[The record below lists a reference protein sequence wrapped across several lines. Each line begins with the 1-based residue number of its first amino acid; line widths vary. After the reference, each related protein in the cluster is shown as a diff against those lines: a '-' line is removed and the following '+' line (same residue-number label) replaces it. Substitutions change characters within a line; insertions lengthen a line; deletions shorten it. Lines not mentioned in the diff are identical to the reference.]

1 MIYDWLIAPFVD
13 YAFMRRALAAVL
25 AVACASAPMGVFLV
39 LRRMSLMAD
48 AMSHAIMPGVALVF
62 VTAGLSLP
70 LMSLGGFCAGAVV
83 AVMAGLL
90 TRVSALREDAS
101 FAALYLIALAF
112 GVLLISWHGSAVD
125 LTHLLFGSVLAVDEA
140 GLWLITGIA
149 VCSLLVV
156 AALYRPLVI
165 AMSDP
170 IYFASQGGALTVV
183 RVGYLLLVTLNL
195 VAGFQVLGTLM
206 AVGMMLIPAITARFW
221 ALHLDSTIVLAA
233 VLGIGAGVC
242 GLLLS
247 YHASVAPGP
256 GIILVAG
263 STYFISLILGR
274 HGSLRARYWP
284 RRHLAH

>member
-1 MIYDWLIAPFVD
+1 MMYDWLLAPFAD

-25 AVACASAPMGVFLV
+25 AVACASAPIGVFLV

-83 AVMAGLL
+83 AVAAGLL
-90 TRVSALREDAS
+90 TRVSALKEDAS
-101 FAALYLIALAF
+101 FAALYLIALAL
-112 GVLLISWHGSAVD
+112 GVLLISWRGSAVD

-149 VCSLLVV
+149 GGSLLTV

-170 IYFASQGGALTVV
+170 IFFVSQGGALTRV

-221 ALHLDSTIVLAA
+221 TQHLDGTIGLAA
-233 VLGIGAGVC
+233 SLGAGAGIG
-242 GLLLS
+242 GLLIS

-256 GIILVAG
+256 AIILTAG
-263 STYFISLILGR
+263 AIYLLSLTLGR
-274 HGSLRARYWP
+274 YGSLRARYWP

>member
-1 MIYDWLIAPFVD
+1 MIYDWLIAPFAD

-25 AVACASAPMGVFLV
+25 AVACASAPLGVFLV

-62 VTAGLSLP
+62 VSAGLSLP

-83 AVMAGLL
+83 AVTAGLL

-112 GVLLISWHGSAVD
+112 GVLLVSWHGSAVD

-140 GLWLITGIA
+140 GLWLMVGISGF
-149 VCSLLVV
+149 SLLIV
-156 AALYRPLVI
+156 AAIYRPLVI

-170 IYFASQGGALTVV
+170 VFFASQGGALTLV

-206 AVGMMLIPAITARFW
+206 AVGIMLIPAITARFW
-221 ALHLDSTIVLAA
+221 AQHLDGIIALAA
-233 VLGIGAGVC
+233 LLAVGASVC
-242 GLLLS
+242 GLLIS
-247 YHASVAPGP
+247 YHADAAPGP
-256 GIILVAG
+256 AIILVAG
-263 STYFISLILGR
+263 AVYLLSLISGR
-274 HGSLRARYWP
+274 YGSLRARYWP

>member
-1 MIYDWLIAPFVD
+1 MMYDWLIAPFAD

-25 AVACASAPMGVFLV
+25 AVACASAPIGVFLV

-48 AMSHAIMPGVALVF
+48 AMSHAVMPGVAVAF
-62 VTAGLSLP
+62 VSVGLSLP
-70 LMSLGGFCAGAVV
+70 LMSLGGFFAGAVV
-83 AVMAGLL
+83 AATAGLL

-140 GLWLITGIA
+140 GLWLITGISSA
-149 VCSLLVV
+149 SLLIV
-156 AALYRPLVI
+156 AALYRPLAI

-170 IYFASQGGALTVV
+170 VFFASQGGALTLM

-206 AVGMMLIPAITARFW
+206 AVGIMLIPAITARFW
-221 ALHLDSTIVLAA
+221 VQQLDGIIALAA
-233 VLGIGAGVC
+233 LLAIGAGLC
-242 GLLLS
+242 GLLIS
-247 YHASVAPGP
+247 YHANAAPGP
-256 GIILVAG
+256 AIILVAG
-263 STYFISLILGR
+263 VVYLLSLITGR
-274 HGSLRARYWP
+274 YGSLRARYWP

>member
-48 AMSHAIMPGVALVF
+48 AMSHAILPGAALAF
-62 VTAGLSLP
+62 VSVGLSLP

-101 FAALYLIALAF
+101 FAALYLIALAS
-112 GVLLISWHGSAVD
+112 GVLLVSWHGSAVD

-140 GLWLITGIA
+140 GLWLMVGISGA
-149 VCSLLVV
+149 SLLIV
-156 AALYRPLVI
+156 AAIYRPLVI

-170 IYFASQGGALTVV
+170 IFFASQGGALTLV

-206 AVGMMLIPAITARFW
+206 AVGIMLIPAITARFW
-221 ALHLDSTIVLAA
+221 AQHLDGIIALAA
-233 VLGIGAGVC
+233 LLAVGASVC
-242 GLLLS
+242 GLLIS
-247 YHASVAPGP
+247 YHADAAPGP
-256 GIILVAG
+256 AIILVAG
-263 STYFISLILGR
+263 TVYLLSLMSGR
-274 HGSLRARYWP
+274 YGSLRARYWP

>member
-1 MIYDWLIAPFVD
+1 MMYDWLLAPFVD
-13 YAFMRRALAAVL
+13 YAFMRRALVAVL

-101 FAALYLIALAF
+101 FAALYLIALAS
-112 GVLLISWHGSAVD
+112 GVMLISWHGSAVD

-149 VCSLLVV
+149 SCSLLIV
-156 AALYRPLVI
+156 AMLYRPLVI

-170 IYFASQGGALTVV
+170 TFFASQGGALTAV

-221 ALHLDSTIVLAA
+221 AQHLDTIILLAA
-233 VLGIGAGVC
+233 LLGVVAGMC

-256 GIILVAG
+256 AIILVAG
-263 STYFISLILGR
+263 GAYLISLLVGR
-274 HGSLRARYWP
+274 YGSLRARYWP
-284 RRHLAH
+284 SRHLAH